1 MPRQGTEIHLTRKG
15 KSDYIETIN
24 APSGDGNTEERFTVV
39 RTLETIN
46 APSGDGNHYTVKDL
60 SDLLRK
66 QSMPRQGT
74 EMPFQIFQK
83 PPRAEKQSMPRQGTE
98 IFDFPFISYD
108 SNETINA
115 PSGDGN
121 IPVLRIKLRAV
132 LKQSMPRQGTEI
144 AKASRLDTAP

>member
-1 MPRQGTEIHLTRKG
+1 MHICRNNQCPARGRKSQ
-15 KSDYIETIN
+15 KSII
-24 APSGDGNTEERFTVV
+24 VI
-39 RTLETIN
+39 TLL
-46 APSGDGNHYTVKDL
+46 P
-60 SDLLRK
+60 
-66 QSMPRQGT
+66 
-74 EMPFQIFQK
+74 
-83 PPRAEKQSMPRQGTE
+83 KQSMPRQGTE